1 MDDFKSRAAR
11 FASARAGADQVCTSP
26 ETAVRYVR
34 AEYDDRCWHELPFDE
49 LAAEAQAI
57 ADRTGDKELADRVKA
72 LRAAPGNKADAAEM
86 VIAQIENF
94 H

>member
-1 MDDFKSRAAR
+1 MPP
-11 FASARAGADQVCTSP
+11 QN
-26 ETAVRYVR
+26 TA
-34 AEYDDRCWHELPFDE
+34 EQDDRCWHELPFDE

-57 ADRTGDKELADRVKA
+57 ADRWNDDELAERVKG
-72 LRAAPGNKADAAEM
+72 LRERPRADTADL

>member
-1 MDDFKSRAAR
+1 MN
-11 FASARAGADQVCTSP
+11 T
-26 ETAVRYVR
+26 
-34 AEYDDRCWHELPFDE
+34 AEYDDRCWHELPFTE

-57 ADRTGDKELADRVKA
+57 ADRTKDAELADRVKR
-72 LRAAPGNKADAAEM
+72 LREHPNSDSADM